1 MNKAE
6 LVFRGFFK
14 TDADYSD
21 FLIENSVLLSSK
33 GDSDGSPVMWRVD
46 VRDQRNQIRSID
58 GKPATIIVN
67 GQTRALVVSWIEG
80 KLHRQGGP
88 AYVDMDSDSII
99 VMEWWDLGHRL
110 RREVTELI
118 EMTEDDLESKLSEAF
133 ECIGLDRNLKAVLD
147 GL

>member
-14 TDADYSD
+14 TDSDYSD

-33 GDSDGSPVMWRVD
+33 GDSDGRPVMWRVD

-99 VMEWWDLGHRL
+99 VMEWWNLGHRL
-110 RREVTELI
+110 LREVMELI
-118 EMTEDDLESKLSEAF
+118 EMTEDELESKQSEAF
-133 ECIGLDRNLKAVLD
+133 ECIGLDRNNMTVLD
-147 GL
+147 DL